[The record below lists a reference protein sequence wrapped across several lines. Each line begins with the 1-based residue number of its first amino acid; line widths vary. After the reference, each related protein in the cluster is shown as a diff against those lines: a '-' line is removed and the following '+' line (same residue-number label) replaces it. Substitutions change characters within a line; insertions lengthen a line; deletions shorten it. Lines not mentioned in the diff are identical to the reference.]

1 MAGYTDQQAKISLE
15 LSQNAYCGHG
25 HYLSH
30 TYTGAASGFVAT
42 KSLYS
47 GIWQDTE
54 GFVGYLPSDSSI
66 YVSFRGSLTIQNW
79 ITDLSIA
86 KTKYN
91 SFPDCNCEVH
101 SGFYGATMSVFPDVL
116 AEVKRLQSLHKTY
129 AVKVTGHSL
138 GGALA
143 QLTSMELIKNGIH
156 ATMINFGQPRVGDD
170 AYAAY
175 SNKKLT

>member
-1 MAGYTDQQAKISLE
+1 MNKAFTASLLVAATLAGYTDQQAKISLE

-25 HYLSH
+25 HYLTH

-42 KSLYS
+42 KSIYS
-47 GIWQDTE
+47 GIWKDTE

-91 SFPDCNCEVH
+91 SFPDCNCQVH
-101 SGFYGATMSVFPDVL
+101 SGFYGATMAVFPDVL
-116 AEVKRLQSLHKTY
+116 AEVKRL
-129 AVKVTGHSL
+129 
-138 GGALA
+138 
-143 QLTSMELIKNGIH
+143 
-156 ATMINFGQPRVGDD
+156 
-170 AYAAY
+170 
-175 SNKKLT
+175 